1 MKTVKKGTDD
11 FISFLTVI
19 FGLLIIGIMATLLV
33 RLQRGFLGLI
43 LTGIAIAILSFWL
56 KELRSFLRNKP
67 VFGESIIRI
76 TWEKI
81 SPSKEEKKSDA
92 WPYDIFDEG
101 REKVLVAR
109 VPGPEKKIK
118 IRSKDH
124 KLKIIGGG
132 GFSKVLIM
140 PEKISISK
148 ITYRNGVLQV
158 KFRIVENGLRKI
170 QRT

>member
-81 SPSKEEKKSDA
+81 SPSKEEKKIEA
-92 WPYDIFDEG
+92 WQYDIFDENG
-101 REKVLVAR
+101 EKVLVAR
-109 VPGPEKKIK
+109 VPGPEKKINV
-118 IRSKDH
+118 RSKDN
-124 KLKIIGGG
+124 KIKISGGE

-148 ITYRNGVLQV
+148 ITYRNGVLLV
-158 KFRIVENGLRKI
+158 KFRIVENGIRKI